1 MQKFRIIK
9 QKSDCVL
16 LMQIRSDNSVKY
28 MVKDIE
34 GEIIYMN
41 FNNLKG
47 AEEAFNRYDLN
58 AIRAEKKK
66 IFEDWLRDF
75 AEA

>member
-1 MQKFRIIK
+1 MQKFKIIK
-9 QKSDCVL
+9 QKADCVL

-34 GEIIYMN
+34 DEIIYMN

-58 AIRAEKKK
+58 AIRTEKKK